1 MEDEATFFNAIQE
14 PPMPILG
21 QQSLGEETASGR
33 FADAFRALV
42 DEACMLAEALLSPR
56 RIIEDVEQMRALQV
70 AADTIEATD
79 PWRADVLRSRASR
92 IGLR

>member
-1 MEDEATFFNAIQE
+1 MEDEATFNAIQE

-21 QQSLGEETASGR
+21 QSLGEETASGR

>member
-1 MEDEATFFNAIQE
+1 
-14 PPMPILG
+14 MPILG
-21 QQSLGEETASGR
+21 QSRDAKKGASGR

-42 DEACMLAEALLSPR
+42 DEARMLAEALLSPR
-56 RIIEDVEQMRALQV
+56 KIIEDIEQMHALQV

>member
-1 MEDEATFFNAIQE
+1 
-14 PPMPILG
+14 MPILG
-21 QQSLGEETASGR
+21 QSLNAKKGSSGR

-42 DEACMLAEALLSPR
+42 DEACMLAEALLGPR
-56 RIIEDVEQMRALQV
+56 KIIEDVEQMHALQV
-70 AADTIEATD
+70 AADTIEAAD

>member
-1 MEDEATFFNAIQE
+1 
-14 PPMPILG
+14 MPILG
-21 QQSLGEETASGR
+21 QSLEAKGTER
-33 FADAFRALV
+33 LADALKGLV
-42 DEACMLAEALLSPR
+42 DEAFMLAEALLSPGKL
-56 RIIEDVEQMRALQV
+56 IEDVEQMRALQV

>member
-1 MEDEATFFNAIQE
+1 MQALRGALEAAR
-14 PPMPILG
+14 
-21 QQSLGEETASGR
+21 SLGEKTASGHSL
-33 FADAFRALV
+33 ADAFRALV

-56 RIIEDVEQMRALQV
+56 RIIENVEQMRALQV

>member
-1 MEDEATFFNAIQE
+1 
-14 PPMPILG
+14 MPILG
-21 QQSLGEETASGR
+21 QSLEAKGSER
-33 FADAFRALV
+33 LVDALKGLV

-56 RIIEDVEQMRALQV
+56 KLIEDVEQMHALQV

>member
-1 MEDEATFFNAIQE
+1 
-14 PPMPILG
+14 MPILG
-21 QQSLGEETASGR
+21 QSLEAKGSER
-33 FADAFRALV
+33 LVDALKGLV
-42 DEACMLAEALLSPR
+42 DEAFMLAEALLSPR
-56 RIIEDVEQMRALQV
+56 KLIEDVEQMHALQV

>member
-1 MEDEATFFNAIQE
+1 
-14 PPMPILG
+14 MPILG
-21 QQSLGEETASGR
+21 QSLEAKGSEHLV
-33 FADAFRALV
+33 DALKGLV
-42 DEACMLAEALLSPR
+42 DEAFMLAEALLSPR
-56 RIIEDVEQMRALQV
+56 KLIEDVEQMHALQV